1 MVKIFWV
8 IIRYRFTDGII
19 FKKSGCISNI
29 YNILLH
35 YMTIYTNEAINILFL
50 ILLYINI
57 IDLTKTE
64 ITVINVITFTI
75 VHSILYSFIQP
86 EGGLA

>member
-1 MVKIFWV
+1 
-8 IIRYRFTDGII
+8 
-19 FKKSGCISNI
+19 
-29 YNILLH
+29 
-35 YMTIYTNEAINILFL
+35 MTIYTNEAINILFL